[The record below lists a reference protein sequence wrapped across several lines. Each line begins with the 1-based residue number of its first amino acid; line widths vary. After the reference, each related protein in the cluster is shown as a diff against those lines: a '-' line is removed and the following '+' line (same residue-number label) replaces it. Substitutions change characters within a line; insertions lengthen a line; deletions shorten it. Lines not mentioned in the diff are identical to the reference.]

1 MSKERKTIVAAIVA
15 TVFACI
21 VIGLCVPIVSSSVGI
36 YSPAVAAKPIVAIG
50 AQSPLAS
57 ATHLAVPMAQSGTD
71 SALDLRL
78 VFYGYP
84 KIGVPR
90 SGAAIIGESGLSEV
104 HDITFSLIGGE
115 LSPDGRFIAYDSCS
129 STNRG
134 IYLAE
139 ADGSKAQM
147 IKDLNGSPCV
157 DIRWSPDSA
166 KLSYASR
173 QDRSLHIFDI
183 ASKSDTLIANTQG
196 ADLHWWSPTG
206 DEIVYGR
213 MRRSDSNR
221 PIGRLLYI
229 TNLRGNSR
237 QLTFDKDFEPCERE
251 RNIIDTWAPAWS
263 PKGDTIAFT
272 QCERLFVVSPAGK
285 DLRQLTTPQ
294 YASTSSP
301 EMLVTSAYSPRWSP
315 DGRWIIFIGEGAV
328 CRIGDG
334 AVLKRISSDGKTIVE
349 IGKLPYC
356 GGPFSIAPFNKW

>member
-1 MSKERKTIVAAIVA
+1 MSKERETTIAAIVA
-15 TVFACI
+15 TVFPCI
-21 VIGLCVPIVSSSVGI
+21 VIGLCVPIVRSSVGI
-36 YSPAVAAKPIVAIG
+36 YAPAFAARPIVAIE
-50 AQSPLAS
+50 AQSPLSS
-57 ATHLAVPMAQSGTD
+57 ATPPAVPSTVAGTD

-90 SGAAIIGESGLSEV
+90 SGAAIIGESGLSDV

-166 KLSYASR
+166 KLSYTSR
-173 QDRSLHIFDI
+173 QDSSLHIFDI
-183 ASKSDTLIANTQG
+183 ARKSDTLIPNTQG

-229 TNLRGNSR
+229 TDLRGNSR
-237 QLTFDKDFEPCERE
+237 QLTFDKDFAPCERE

-263 PKGDTIAFT
+263 PTGNTIAFT
-272 QCERLFVVSPAGK
+272 ECECLFVISPTGN
-285 DLRQLTTPQ
+285 DLKQLTTPL
-294 YASTSSP
+294 YASRPSP
-301 EMLVTSAYSPRWSP
+301 EMPVTPAYSPRWSP
-315 DGRWIIFIGEGAV
+315 DGRWIFFIGEGAV
-328 CRIGDG
+328 RRVGDG
-334 AVLKRISSDGKTIVE
+334 AVLKRVSPDGKTIVE
-349 IGKLPYC
+349 IGKLPYG
-356 GGPFSIAPFNKW
+356 GGPFSIAPFIK